1 MEVPA
6 PAASASPEERLAPS
20 SRLGGSARDLVS
32 SDGSLIEA
40 QPKGP
45 FAGLKAK
52 LGG

>member
-1 MEVPA
+1 
-6 PAASASPEERLAPS
+6 
-20 SRLGGSARDLVS
+20 LVS